1 MSSKNLGQVSG
12 VYVGNMPPT
21 NTILIWYD
29 NTPTQLRHK
38 IYDPAL
44 MQWVVLDQSVI
55 TSTTYSELVNSA
67 RTAGLSVGQYFVITD
82 KYNALALVI
91 TSTKVQYSDNLGNI
105 LIDDLGINIQ
115 YHVSSSNLQIDD
127 VTGVF
132 DTVNKK
138 LVFAFDEQTASLS
151 ADEYIL
157 GKSKRNNVWS
167 LVKYKLQSFL
177 SKVAGNSITWN
188 GGFFFSFSEALKSTI
203 DKSGGIVGK
212 DAYDADKERLTTSI
226 NNVAKENQ
234 NIIQNAHD
242 ELIEAT
248 KPGVFYETKLPQS
261 INEDE
266 EAVNVQKGD
275 TLMSIISKIQ
285 RWINKF
291 KTATGIRI
299 SQDFTDKVT
308 FQYVNNNDT
317 VDSAIRKLQYWI
329 KNISVGGV
337 LPEDWEAK
345 DKYNEIESVKANDS
359 ISDAFAKIV
368 GVLKQIGTT
377 ISNGKIYSYNARLTA
392 QEGVP
397 VYNKST
403 TFDLYDGILSFQF
416 ESAKQHIV
424 SKKAEISAENGVE
437 IIDTVFGSSVNIS
450 GANGFK
456 ATLPTVQKIDLL
468 GNESEN
474 KMCVSVV
481 LNGKGVV
488 PAAESNDKLTKFY
501 AALTAICNK
510 GGILNNYIPIYDAYF
525 SKLKIGSC
533 HFSTLIIRTNAQTF
547 LDNAVTYVIIKAI
560 DTTVNRQIF
569 LPTNPYEGQFIV
581 FDNYTDDS
589 NGSVTIQGNG
599 SLINMGRSLSKES
612 ATITTSDQ
620 IIFAFCNVG
629 ALDRVEA
636 KWTFVKSVW

>member
-12 VYVGNMPPT
+12 VYVGNTPPT

-67 RTAGLSVGQYFVITD
+67 KTAGLSVGQYFVITD
-82 KYNALALVI
+82 KYNALALAI

-188 GGFFFSFSEALKSTI
+188 GGFFFSFSEALKSAI

-212 DAYDADKERLTTSI
+212 DAYDADKEHLTTSI

-234 NIIQNAHD
+234 DIIQNAHD

-248 KPGVFYETKLPQS
+248 KPSVFYETKLPQS

-308 FQYVNNNDT
+308 PQYVNNNDT

-329 KNISVGGV
+329 KNISIAGV

-345 DKYNEIESVKANDS
+345 DNYNEIESVKANDS
-359 ISDAFAKIV
+359 ISDALAKLMGLLNQIGEITNAKI
-368 GVLKQIGTT
+368 T
-377 ISNGKIYSYNARLTA
+377 SSNARVAPMATVFS
-392 QEGVP
+392 E
-397 VYNKST
+397 KST
-403 TFDLYDGILSFQF
+403 TFDLYDGILKFQNHPYRTPTDDIIELSLDSGLSITASGTERIKITANEGVKIATPSVQLTNGYYSDAAF
-416 ESAKQHIV
+416 CNDANFACATFLSGIAQPQSQV
-424 SKKAEISAENGVE
+424 S
-437 IIDTVFGSSVNIS
+437 
-450 GANGFK
+450 
-456 ATLPTVQKIDLL
+456 
-468 GNESEN
+468 
-474 KMCVSVV
+474 
-481 LNGKGVV
+481 
-488 PAAESNDKLTKFY
+488 FY
-501 AALTAICNK
+501 AALSALMPRGAISNV
-510 GGILNNYIPIYDAYF
+510 IPVYDAYF
-525 SKLKIGSC
+525 PRLRAGGLFCGVRAIENNENVYLDDSTSVVRLAPITDSDITMRNVYLPTKIGLGHIIIFDNVLSASNRDTKIFPNGGKIYLDSTETTEILITTATPLMIAVCSIYSDSENKLPIWKFSKL
-533 HFSTLIIRTNAQTF
+533 
-547 LDNAVTYVIIKAI
+547 
-560 DTTVNRQIF
+560 
-569 LPTNPYEGQFIV
+569 
-581 FDNYTDDS
+581 
-589 NGSVTIQGNG
+589 
-599 SLINMGRSLSKES
+599 M
-612 ATITTSDQ
+612 
-620 IIFAFCNVG
+620 
-629 ALDRVEA
+629 
-636 KWTFVKSVW
+636 W